1 MQKTF
6 AHPYTG
12 RFLQSPDLSAK
23 LVAISVPLTLY
34 NAVELGELVVGGSQI
49 LQGRIEVS
57 RVFPIHKPFICL
69 TQQRYKYIDVF

>member
-49 LQGRIEVS
+49 LQGPYRGVPGLSYPQTFHLFNSAEV
-57 RVFPIHKPFICL
+57 
-69 TQQRYKYIDVF
+69 